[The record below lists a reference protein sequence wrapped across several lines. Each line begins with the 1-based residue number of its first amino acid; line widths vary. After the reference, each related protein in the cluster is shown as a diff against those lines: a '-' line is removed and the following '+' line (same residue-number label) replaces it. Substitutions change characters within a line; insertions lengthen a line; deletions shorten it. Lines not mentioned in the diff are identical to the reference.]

1 MDPTFIYYMIAGL
14 LVFLGLAGV
23 VLPALP
29 GMPLLFAGLLLAA
42 WADGFQRVGWLML
55 TVLGVLTLLSFLVDF
70 LATVFGAKRVGAS
83 RKALWGSVLGSVA
96 GLFFMP
102 IGLFV
107 GPFVGAL
114 AGEYWHGRQLQQA
127 TKVGLGTWLGVVLGT
142 AAKLALALAM
152 VGLFAAAWLF

>member
-1 MDPTFIYYMIAGL
+1 MDPTFIYYMVAGL
-14 LVFLGLAGV
+14 LVLLGLAGV

-42 WADGFQRVGWLML
+42 WADGFQRVGWVML
-55 TVLGVLTLLSFLVDF
+55 TLLGVLTLLSFLVDF

-83 RKALWGSVLGSVA
+83 RKALWGSLLGSVA

-114 AGEYWHGRQLQQA
+114 AGEYWHGQQLQQA
-127 TKVGLGTWLGVVLGT
+127 TRVGLGTWLGIILGT

>member
-1 MDPTFIYYMIAGL
+1 MDPTFIYYMVAGL

-42 WADGFQRVGWLML
+42 WTDGFQRVGWVIL
-55 TVLGVLTLLSFLVDF
+55 TVLGVLTVLSFLIDF

-127 TKVGLGTWLGVVLGT
+127 ARVGLGTWLGIVLGT

>member
-1 MDPTFIYYMIAGL
+1 MVAAL
-14 LVFLGLAGV
+14 LVALGLAGV

-42 WADGFQRVGWLML
+42 WADGFQRVGWVML

-83 RKALWGSVLGSVA
+83 RKALWGSVVGSVA
-96 GLFFMP
+96 GLLFMP

-127 TKVGLGTWLGVVLGT
+127 AKVGLGTWLGIVLGT

>member
-1 MDPTFIYYMIAGL
+1 MIAGL

-29 GMPLLFAGLLLAA
+29 GIPLMFAGLLLAA
-42 WADGFQRVGWLML
+42 WADGFQRVGWVML
-55 TVLGVLTLLSFLVDF
+55 AVLGVLTLLSFLVDF

-83 RKALWGSVLGSVA
+83 PKALWGSVLGGVA

-102 IGLFV
+102 VGLFV

-114 AGEYWHGRQLQQA
+114 AGEYWHGRQLHRA
-127 TKVGLGTWLGVVLGT
+127 TKVGLGTWLGIVLGT

>member
-1 MDPTFIYYMIAGL
+1 MDPTFIYYIVAGL
-14 LVFLGLAGV
+14 LVVLGLAGV

-29 GMPLLFAGLLLAA
+29 GMPLLFAGLVLAA
-42 WADGFQRVGWLML
+42 WADGFQRVGWVTL

-127 TKVGLGTWLGVVLGT
+127 TKVGFGTWLGIVLGT

-152 VGLFAAAWLF
+152 VGLFAAAWLL

>member
-1 MDPTFIYYMIAGL
+1 MDPTFIYYMVAAL
-14 LVFLGLAGV
+14 LVALGLAGV

-42 WADGFQRVGWLML
+42 WADGFQRVGWVML

-83 RKALWGSVLGSVA
+83 RKALWGSVVGSVA
-96 GLFFMP
+96 GLLFMP

-127 TKVGLGTWLGVVLGT
+127 AKVGLGTWLGIVLGT

>member
-1 MDPTFIYYMIAGL
+1 MDPTFIYYMVAGL

-42 WADGFQRVGWLML
+42 WADGFQRVGWVML
-55 TVLGVLTLLSFLVDF
+55 TVLGALTLLSFLVDF

-127 TKVGLGTWLGVVLGT
+127 TKVGFGTWLGIVLGT
-142 AAKLALALAM
+142 ATKLGLALAM

>member
-1 MDPTFIYYMIAGL
+1 
-14 LVFLGLAGV
+14 
-23 VLPALP
+23 
-29 GMPLLFAGLLLAA
+29 
-42 WADGFQRVGWLML
+42 
-55 TVLGVLTLLSFLVDF
+55 
-70 LATVFGAKRVGAS
+70 
-83 RKALWGSVLGSVA
+83 VLGSVA

-127 TKVGLGTWLGVVLGT
+127 TKVGLGTWLGIVLGT

-152 VGLFAAAWLF
+152 VGLFAAAWLL